1 MGHTIGYIRVS
12 SIGQNTERQLDG
24 ITTDKTFTD
33 QASGKDT
40 NRPQL
45 QAALEHCREGDVFI
59 VHSIDRLARSLA
71 DLEKIVETLTAKGV
85 VVKFITQGLTFTNDR
100 ADPMA
105 TLMMHMLG
113 AVAQFERALIK
124 ERQLEG
130 IAIAKEAGKYRGGVA
145 KLTPEQV
152 RELGAE
158 DEAAN
163 GKGRSALAKRHNLS
177 RESLYKYLEQAGRIT
192 RSKKAAGEAAQ

>member
-1 MGHTIGYIRVS
+1 MGHVVGYIRVS

-33 QASGKDT
+33 KASGKDT

-45 QAALEHCREGDVFI
+45 QAAIDHCREGDTFI
-59 VHSIDRLARSLA
+59 VHSIDRLARSLG

-145 KLTPEQV
+145 KLTPEKV
-152 RELGAE
+152 RELAAE

-163 GKGRSALAKRHNLS
+163 SKGRSALAKKYGLS

-192 RSKKAAGEAAQ
+192 RSKKTAEGAAQ